1 MRNKYI
7 NCFLQTLKKK
17 YRVSSKKYKELI
29 KIVVVIKIY
38 KSKYKNFVNYLYFK
52 FVFDITYIINMYTK
66 YSIHIFILKIII
78 QIIFLFLNIIDN
90 VSINLSDRNISETNS
105 PDSSQPNNSQS
116 DTNNNSQVNYGLYQE
131 PQYYPEN
138 ENQTQYPESNTVAS
152 NDALFYAANLA
163 EKVSQ
168 VSSVLEDT
176 NVQVQLSR
184 AGTVTSIG
192 PNDLVGRTATD
203 LIVIKDATSIPQG
216 DQKFVLETV
225 KESLHNLDKGRAK
238 LAEAV
243 IDWEDGVYG
252 GNGTTDSEP
261 DNDPNTESSR
271 IVIRIEEDIDDAQDV
286 LQIYGNRLLRG
297 NNDQN
302 NNNNN

>member
-1 MRNKYI
+1 MANKYI
-7 NCFLQTLKKK
+7 NYFLQILKNK
-17 YRVSSKKYKELI
+17 YRVPSIKSKEFIRKLI

-52 FVFDITYIINMYTK
+52 FFFEITYLINMYTK

-78 QIIFLFLNIIDN
+78 QIIFLFLNIIGN
-90 VSINLSDRNISETNS
+90 VSIHLSDRNIPETNL
-105 PDSSQPNNSQS
+105 PDSSQPNSSQP
-116 DTNNNSQVNYGLYQE
+116 DTNNNSQVNHGLYQE
-131 PQYYPEN
+131 PEYYPEN
-138 ENQTQYPESNTVAS
+138 ENETQYPESNTVAS

-192 PNDLVGRTATD
+192 PNDLVGRTNTD
-203 LIVIKDATSIPQG
+203 LIVIKGATSIPQG

-238 LAEAV
+238 LAEA
-243 IDWEDGVYG
+243 I
-252 GNGTTDSEP
+252 TD
-261 DNDPNTESSR
+261 
-271 IVIRIEEDIDDAQDV
+271 
-286 LQIYGNRLLRG
+286 
-297 NNDQN
+297 
-302 NNNNN
+302 

>member
-243 IDWEDGVYG
+243 ID
-252 GNGTTDSEP
+252 
-261 DNDPNTESSR
+261 
-271 IVIRIEEDIDDAQDV
+271 
-286 LQIYGNRLLRG
+286 
-297 NNDQN
+297 
-302 NNNNN
+302 